1 MTVTWEDEGVVLT
14 RRRYQES
21 ALWVSCFTFEHGRH
35 AGWVPGGAGS
45 KQRAT
50 FEPGNRVELRW
61 QARLA
66 DHLGRFTAEPVEMFP
81 AKLLDDNAR
90 LAALQSALAL
100 VESALAEREAHPTL
114 YAGLL
119 KLLRTLAGGAAWYG
133 TYLRFELVLLAETG
147 FALALERCAV
157 TGARD
162 DLAFVS
168 PRTGRAVAAGAAPA
182 YEDRLLPLPPA
193 LVDGG
198 EPDAEGFAQG
208 LRLTG
213 HFIERQ
219 LYHLVDRPAPAARE
233 RLARRATTAAAEPTE
248 EDPDRGVEL

>member
-1 MTVTWEDEGVVLT
+1 VTVTWDDEGIVLA
-14 RRRYQES
+14 RRRYQET

-35 AGWVPGGAGS
+35 PGWVPGGAS
-45 KQRAT
+45 SRQRAS

-66 DHLGRFTAEPVEMFP
+66 EHLGRFTAEPVEMFP

-90 LAALQSALAL
+90 LAAMQSALAL
-100 VESALAEREAHPTL
+100 VESGLAEREAHPTL
-114 YAGLL
+114 YAALVT
-119 KLLRTLAGGAAWYG
+119 LLRTLAAGGDWRG
-133 TYLRFELVLLAETG
+133 TYLRFELVFLAEAG

-157 TGARD
+157 SGREEG
-162 DLAFVS
+162 LAFVS
-168 PRTGRAVAAGAAPA
+168 PRTGRAVAKGAAPD
-182 YEDRLLPLPPA
+182 YEDRLLPLPTA
-193 LVDGG
+193 LVTGT

-219 LYHLVDRPAPAARE
+219 LYHMIDRPAPAARE
-233 RLARRATTAAAEPTE
+233 RLARQAIEALQPDE
-248 EDPDRGVEL
+248 EDERGGVDP

>member
-1 MTVTWEDEGVVLT
+1 MTVTWEDEGVVLA

-35 AGWVPGGAGS
+35 PGWVPGGASS

-66 DHLGRFTAEPVEMFP
+66 ERLGRYGAEPVEMFP

-90 LAALQSALAL
+90 LAAMQSALAL
-100 VESALAEREAHPTL
+100 VETGLAEREAHHSL
-114 YAGLL
+114 YAALVT
-119 KLLRTLAGGAAWYG
+119 LLRTLAAGGPWRG
-133 TYLRFELVLLAETG
+133 TYLRFELVFLAETG
-147 FALALERCAV
+147 FALALDRCAV
-157 TGARD
+157 SGAVEG
-162 DLAFVS
+162 LAFVS
-168 PRTGRAVAAGAAPA
+168 PRTGRAVAKGAAPD
-182 YEDRLLPLPPA
+182 YENRLLELPTA
-193 LVDGG
+193 LVGG
-198 EPDAEGFAQG
+198 DEPDSESFAQG

-219 LYHLVDRPAPAARE
+219 LYHMIDRAAPAARE
-233 RLARRATTAAAEPTE
+233 RLARQAMEAVAPNE
-248 EDPDRGVEL
+248 EDVRGGVDP